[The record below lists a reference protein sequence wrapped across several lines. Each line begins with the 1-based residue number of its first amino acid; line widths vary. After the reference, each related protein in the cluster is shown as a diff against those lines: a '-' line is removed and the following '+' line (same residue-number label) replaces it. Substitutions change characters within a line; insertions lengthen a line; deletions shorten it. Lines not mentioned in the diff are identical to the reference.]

1 MVKWP
6 RRQLEQRTVVGE
18 SDLARR
24 FFAGRYAEVI
34 AATYDSGGEIDP
46 ADVGFVVGALTF
58 VNRTDDAQVAF
69 EVWRARAGADPDP
82 RTLAACRFFLGLLAA
97 RAGNFDRS
105 FALLVVEGGRARHSP
120 DPWTRALVFQGI
132 ACHCY
137 FTGRYSGAAA
147 NALRALLAA

>member
-1 MVKWP
+1 MKRPP
-6 RRQLEQRTVVGE
+6 RRETASSAVVGE

-34 AATYDSGGEIDP
+34 AATFDSGGEIAP

-69 EVWRARAGADPDP
+69 EVWHARAGPRHDP
-82 RTLAACRFFLGLLAA
+82 RTLAACRFFLGLAWA

-105 FALLVVEGGRARHSP
+105 LALLVVEGFRARHDP
-120 DPWTRALVFQGI
+120 DPWTRALVYQGI
-132 ACHCY
+132 ACQCY
-137 FTGRYSGAAA
+137 FTG
-147 NALRALLAA
+147 